1 MENKSKN
8 YKILQKIAKLGKILS
23 KVAFVFSVIGICGC
37 IVGILSNVI
46 GNGKIFMIGGVTI
59 YGLLSDFNAYNVKSI
74 SAILT
79 AWLIICVG
87 EAVLSKFSEIYFRNT
102 LTEGTPFTQMGVREL
117 RRLGI
122 MTMVI
127 PTGCMIL
134 AEIVQGI
141 MTGFMNVTTD
151 IWRDLN
157 FDNESSV
164 VLGIMFIIGSFLC
177 GYGAEFSEKKN
188 IAQNDN

>member
-8 YKILQKIAKLGKILS
+8 YKILQKIAKIGKILS

-37 IVGILSNVI
+37 IVGILSNVTES
-46 GNGKIFMIGGVTI
+46 GKIFKIGGVTI
-59 YGLLSDFNAYNVKSI
+59 HSLLSEFGAYNVKSI
-74 SAILT
+74 SAMLI

-102 LTEGTPFTQMGVREL
+102 LTEGTPFTQEGAGEL

-122 MTMVI
+122 MTIVI
-127 PTGCMIL
+127 PTGCMVS

-141 MTGFMNVTTD
+141 MTGFMNVITD
-151 IWRDLN
+151 VRLDLN
-157 FDNESSV
+157 FDNEASV
-164 VLGIMFIIGSFLC
+164 ALGIMFIIGSFLC
-177 GYGAEFSEKKN
+177 GYGAEMKED
-188 IAQNDN
+188 I